1 MKKRDLLKKQ
11 NNPYYIVS
19 PDYTRKSMG
28 IRVMHYLCHALN
40 ISGENAFMV
49 TNQVNPELRTP
60 ILTQNNIQYH
70 LSLGLNPIAVY
81 PEIYHGNPIG
91 AKTVVRYLLNEPGLC
106 GGPTSFES
114 TDILFAFRESLR
126 TPETPENNILYMPLI
141 DRRIFNFNPL
151 DNHNRNK
158 ILYYLAEYRNADIE
172 YPELMDFLRN
182 HAIQITSTYPESHE
196 ELAELFKQAKV
207 LVSFHFSS
215 LAGEALLCGCPVH
228 YISTQY
234 TTYLQDQ
241 AALSVG
247 GIASALND
255 DAIEEARKTLHIF
268 DANYKIIE
276 DNFWSQMD
284 YFREITQEK
293 SNL

>member
-1 MKKRDLLKKQ
+1 MIKRDLLKKQ
-11 NNPYYIVS
+11 NNPYYIVA

-81 PEIYHGNPIG
+81 PEIYHGNPLG

-106 GGPTSFES
+106 GGPVTFDPN
-114 TDILFAFRESLR
+114 DILFAFRESLR
-126 TPETPENNILYMPLI
+126 TPDTPENNLLYMPLI
-141 DRRIFNFNPL
+141 DRSIFNYNPKEQNKR
-151 DNHNRNK
+151 DK
-158 ILYYLAEYRNADIE
+158 ILFYLAEYRNGENE
-172 YPELMDFLRN
+172 YPELMNFLKKN
-182 HAIQITSTYPESHE
+182 AIQITSNYPESHL
-196 ELAELFKQAKV
+196 ELADLFRKAKV
-207 LVSFHFSS
+207 LVCFHFSN

-241 AALSVG
+241 SALNVG
-247 GIASALND
+247 GIANSMND
-255 DAIEEARKTLHIF
+255 ESIEEARKTLEKF
-268 DANYKIIE
+268 NENFKIIE
-276 DNFWSQMD
+276 RNFWTKLD
-284 YFREITQEK
+284 YFIEVTQEK
-293 SNL
+293 SI